1 MCTKRPVWVCRQRQQ
16 MTWLLVI
23 LVVLGAVGVMLG
35 ILAEG
40 TNARRRARGT

>member
-1 MCTKRPVWVCRQRQQ
+1 

-23 LVVLGAVGVMLG
+23 LVVVGTVGVMLG

-40 TNARRRARGT
+40 TDARRRARGG